1 MIFIRAG
8 VLSALITTNPALL
21 IVWLVFLTINIGF
34 LINLR
39 ISAWIIYAVILLFTG
54 GIIVLFTYIITLVF
68 SIKVTFSN
76 LTTIV
81 IFIWGVLLI
90 FSINFSITP
99 SQEILISNIYLN
111 SRIRVLAFMGRYL
124 LLVLLAVVSLAVSQK
139 GPLKSFFKNES

>member
-21 IVWLVFLTINIGF
+21 IVWLVFLTVNIGF

-124 LLVLLAVVSLAVSQK
+124 LLVLLAVVSLAVSQR